1 MKKSSTDK
9 IWETPK
15 MEVLNEISSVYHTKT
30 TTAPDA
36 TVELAEVVAAPNHQE
51 EVTEVVALEQ
61 DDFGEGTA
69 DKSKAM
75 LGMSVQI
82 WNPYVFE
89 MF

>member
-1 MKKSSTDK
+1 MKKSTTDK

-15 MEVLNEISSVYHTKT
+15 MEVLHEISSVYHSKT

-36 TVELAEVVAAPNHQE
+36 TVVPAEVVAAPNHH
-51 EVTEVVALEQ
+51 EVAEVVAPEQ
-61 DDFGEGTA
+61 DDLEEGIA